1 MSDKRSS
8 PASATPANRSAA
20 GPDDTQASREG
31 PAPQSSTPH
40 QPLNPHSPIKLVTG
54 PQRVLYLALAAFFF
68 GLGFLGALLPI
79 LPTTPFLLLTSY
91 FLVRSFPALND
102 KLLQAPLVGQILR
115 DWQVRRGVRPHVKAQ
130 AVVVVLLGYV
140 GSFAFVPMHW
150 SLRLIMTLLVAIGLS
165 VILRLPRPIDD
176 FPEEDERE
184 SLG

>member
-8 PASATPANRSAA
+8 PLTTTS
-20 GPDDTQASREG
+20 DDQ
-31 PAPQSSTPH
+31 PAPQTSTPH
-40 QPLNPHSPIKLVTG
+40 RPLNPHFPIKLVTG
-54 PQRVLYLALAAFFF
+54 PQRLLYLTLAAFFF
-68 GLGFLGALLPI
+68 VLGFLGAVLPI

-91 FLVRSFPALND
+91 FLVRSFPALNY

-115 DWQVRRGVRPHVKAQ
+115 DWQVLRGVRPHVKAQ
-130 AVVVVLLGYV
+130 AAVVVLLGYG

-176 FPEEDERE
+176 FPEEDEGD
-184 SLG
+184 SLS